1 MLLKK
6 YGNFISLL
14 FHAFVVIKMF
24 FFFRCYELSFKR
36 TKK

>member
-24 FFFRCYELSFKR
+24 FFSLDVMN
-36 TKK
+36 